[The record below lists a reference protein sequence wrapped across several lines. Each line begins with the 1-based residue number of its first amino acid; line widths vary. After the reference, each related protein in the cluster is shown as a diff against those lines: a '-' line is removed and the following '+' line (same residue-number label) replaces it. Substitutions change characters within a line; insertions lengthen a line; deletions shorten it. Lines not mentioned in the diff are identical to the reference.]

1 MRWSRVLSGGWDVA
15 RRVIAQQGLSERM
28 QRVLLTIL
36 LVASLV
42 AGVHWYTR
50 EREVL
55 HAAGVLAE
63 AEPTITPAS
72 DMASWRDAHGFS
84 YRALG
89 RFGGRVIVVSRTNY
103 SIGEFARL
111 APTDLAIVW
120 GPLSDIRAYSQLEFD
135 QRGSPLAGRFV
146 FPQIRPG
153 TTLAQRPVAD
163 VRAYLLA
170 NLTHVH
176 TIAADHAIAAR
187 LATIRPGQLVRF
199 SGVLVDVTAPSG
211 TRYTSSTTL
220 HDYDCEIAW
229 IDELELIDRGVR

>member
-1 MRWSRVLSGGWDVA
+1 
-15 RRVIAQQGLSERM
+15 M

-36 LVASLV
+36 LVASV
-42 AGVHWYTR
+42 IAGVRWYTHD
-50 EREVL
+50 REVP
-55 HAAGVLAE
+55 HAAGLLAD
-63 AEPTITPAS
+63 AEPAITPAS
-72 DMASWRDAHGFS
+72 GTPLWGDGHGFR

-89 RFGGRVIVVSRTNY
+89 RFGGRVVVVSRTNY
-103 SIGEFARL
+103 SIGEFAHL

-120 GPLSDIRAYSQLEFD
+120 GPLSDVRASSQLEFA

-146 FPQIRPG
+146 FPQIRAG
-153 TTLAQRPVAD
+153 TELAQRPIAD

-199 SGVLVDVTAPSG
+199 SGILVDVTAPSG
-211 TRYTSSTTL
+211 ARYTSSTTL

-229 IDELELIDRGVR
+229 IDALELISRGGE